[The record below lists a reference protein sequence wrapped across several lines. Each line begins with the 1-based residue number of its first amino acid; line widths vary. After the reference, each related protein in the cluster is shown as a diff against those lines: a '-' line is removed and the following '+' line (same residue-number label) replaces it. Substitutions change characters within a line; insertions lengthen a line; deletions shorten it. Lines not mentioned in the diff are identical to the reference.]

1 MLPINLYGF
10 LLSLIDISYPDSSKT
25 DMSCLLDRG
34 REKECA
40 VMKTV
45 VTEQKTEGIV
55 HEMFVRSHPAWEL
68 FDVLSTL

>member
-1 MLPINLYGF
+1 
-10 LLSLIDISYPDSSKT
+10 
-25 DMSCLLDRG
+25 MSCLLDKG
-34 REKECA
+34 REKECG

-55 HEMFVRSHPAWEL
+55 NEMFVRSHPAWEL

>member
-1 MLPINLYGF
+1 MLPINVNGF
-10 LLSLIDISYPDSSKT
+10 LLSLIDISYPDSSNT

-40 VMKTV
+40 VRKTV

-55 HEMFVRSHPAWEL
+55 H
-68 FDVLSTL
+68 